1 MKLSTAGN
9 NISHLSNQRHRIA
22 FHKGTQFSIMVCGES
37 GVGKTTFINTLFQTT
52 LKEPRDQDSRYKKQ
66 LSQTIDI
73 EETRTEIIEQQFKV
87 NLNIIDTPGLGDY
100 INSYHSW
107 NPIIDYIDHQH
118 ERFMRQEQQPDR
130 TQKEDHRVHVC
141 LYFIRPTGGRLK
153 ALDIEIMKRLG
164 SRVNLIPVIS
174 KADTL
179 SSQELKQFKE
189 NIKADLDANYI
200 HFYQCPIESEHEQ
213 TTKENKDLMAAMP
226 FALIGSTDLVPVPG
240 GGTVRGRAYDWG
252 VAEVENETHCDFV
265 KLRHLLIRSHMLD
278 LIETTEYVHYE
289 NYRSKEMAVR
299 QMGEPKCS
307 NDPILIEKEATM
319 RNLLT
324 D

>member
-73 EETRTEIIEQQFKV
+73 EETRTGKNKSIFLKPFNLHLLEIIEQQFKV

-141 LYFIRPTGGRLK
+141 LYFIRPTGGR
-153 ALDIEIMKRLG
+153 
-164 SRVNLIPVIS
+164 
-174 KADTL
+174 
-179 SSQELKQFKE
+179 
-189 NIKADLDANYI
+189 
-200 HFYQCPIESEHEQ
+200 
-213 TTKENKDLMAAMP
+213 
-226 FALIGSTDLVPVPG
+226 
-240 GGTVRGRAYDWG
+240 
-252 VAEVENETHCDFV
+252 
-265 KLRHLLIRSHMLD
+265 
-278 LIETTEYVHYE
+278 
-289 NYRSKEMAVR
+289 
-299 QMGEPKCS
+299 
-307 NDPILIEKEATM
+307 
-319 RNLLT
+319 
-324 D
+324 

>member
-1 MKLSTAGN
+1 MEGKKKKIPTTN
-9 NISHLSNQRHRIA
+9 TYRI
-22 FHKGTQFSIMVCGES
+22 K
-37 GVGKTTFINTLFQTT
+37 
-52 LKEPRDQDSRYKKQ
+52 
-66 LSQTIDI
+66 
-73 EETRTEIIEQQFKV
+73 
-87 NLNIIDTPGLGDY
+87 
-100 INSYHSW
+100 
-107 NPIIDYIDHQH
+107 
-118 ERFMRQEQQPDR
+118 
-130 TQKEDHRVHVC
+130 
-141 LYFIRPTGGRLK
+141 RLK

-299 QMGEPKCS
+299 QMGEPK
-307 NDPILIEKEATM
+307 
-319 RNLLT
+319 
-324 D
+324 